1 MASKLLSFAS
11 IFFLV
16 GLNKT
21 KKVGKRSWQWQLI
34 WALSLS
40 RIYCLR
46 CRKSLEERK
55 EHVIILFLIGQ
66 QSFTQYIK
74 KVERERRNK
83 MRVSFLGGCWC
94 WFLKVYS
101 LSTPQKSFYNQAK
114 NIQKLH
120 FYMFFK
126 LLSYWQAILSIWSN
140 VTRLVSIITLT
151 VIFLYSWG
159 SYHNAVYF

>member
-1 MASKLLSFAS
+1 MYKIHITKSYWLASSCPLLLSF
-11 IFFLV
+11 FFF
-16 GLNKT
+16 GRIEQDKES
-21 KKVGKRSWQWQLI
+21 GQESWQWQLI

-140 VTRLVSIITLT
+140 VTRLV
-151 VIFLYSWG
+151 
-159 SYHNAVYF
+159 